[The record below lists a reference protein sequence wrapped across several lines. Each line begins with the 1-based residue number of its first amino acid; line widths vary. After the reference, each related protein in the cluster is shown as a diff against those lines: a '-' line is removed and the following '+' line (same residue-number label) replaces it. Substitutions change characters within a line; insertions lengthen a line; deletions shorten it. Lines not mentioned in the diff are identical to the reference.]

1 MLRQSTGLKLG
12 VNEIRILLDR
22 IERRRGSLGDIQKAQ
37 RFLDFA
43 PGFARNDRKTNMKLV
58 IAATG
63 ASGAIYHQ
71 RLLEQI
77 DCAAHDVHLVM
88 SAYAR
93 AVAKQELDD
102 FEIPAEVS
110 RHSESD
116 MNVPFV
122 SGSARF
128 DAMVIV
134 PCSMATLGRIASGS
148 SDSVLLR
155 AADVFLKERRK
166 LVLVP
171 RETPWN
177 LIHARNVVTLLEA
190 GAIVLPAIPSF
201 YSRPSSLT
209 AVVDTVVW
217 RILDQIGL
225 PSQRA
230 YRWGEKK
237 GSAKTSR
244 KRS

>member
-1 MLRQSTGLKLG
+1 
-12 VNEIRILLDR
+12 
-22 IERRRGSLGDIQKAQ
+22 
-37 RFLDFA
+37 
-43 PGFARNDRKTNMKLV
+43 MKLV

-63 ASGAIYHQ
+63 ASGAIYLQ

-77 DCAAHDVHLVM
+77 DCAAHEVHLVM
-88 SAYAR
+88 SAFAEK
-93 AVAKQELDD
+93 VAKEELDR
-102 FEIPAEVS
+102 FRIPTGVS
-110 RHSESD
+110 RHSEKD

-148 SDSVLLR
+148 SDTVLLR
-155 AADVFLKERRK
+155 AVDVFLKERRK
-166 LVLVP
+166 LILVP

-190 GAIVLPAIPSF
+190 GAVVLPAIPSF
-201 YSRPSSLT
+201 YSRPNSVM

-225 PSQRA
+225 PSPSA
-230 YRWGEKK
+230 YRWGEK
-237 GSAKTSR
+237 AALTKTSR
-244 KRS
+244 RKS

>member
-1 MLRQSTGLKLG
+1 MPRSPRRPLLVVAGL
-12 VNEIRILLDR
+12 VRCHSFN
-22 IERRRGSLGDIQKAQ
+22 
-37 RFLDFA
+37 
-43 PGFARNDRKTNMKLV
+43 PMKLV

-63 ASGAIYHQ
+63 ASGTIYLQ

-77 DCAAHDVHLVM
+77 DCAAHEIHLIM
-88 SAYAR
+88 SAHAEQ
-93 AVAKQELDD
+93 VAAQELED
-102 FEIPAEVS
+102 FKIPARVS

-116 MNVPFV
+116 LNVPFV

-148 SDSVLLR
+148 SDSALLR

-166 LVLVP
+166 LILVP

-201 YSRPSSLT
+201 YSRPGSVT

-225 PSQRA
+225 PNPSA
-230 YRWGEKK
+230 YRWCAAEPIRPGEQDQPAKPPGKK
-237 GSAKTSR
+237 S
-244 KRS
+244 

>member
-1 MLRQSTGLKLG
+1 
-12 VNEIRILLDR
+12 
-22 IERRRGSLGDIQKAQ
+22 
-37 RFLDFA
+37 
-43 PGFARNDRKTNMKLV
+43 MKLV

-63 ASGAIYHQ
+63 ASGTIYLQ
-71 RLLEQI
+71 RLLAQI
-77 DCAAHDVHLVM
+77 DCAAHEVHLVM
-88 SAYAR
+88 STPAR
-93 AVAKQELDD
+93 QVARQELDD
-102 FEIPAEVS
+102 FKIPPNVS
-110 RHSESD
+110 QHSEND

-148 SDSVLLR
+148 SDSALLR
-155 AADVFLKERRK
+155 AADVVLKERRK
-166 LVLVP
+166 LILVP

-201 YSRPSSLT
+201 YSRPGSLT
-209 AVVDTVVW
+209 EVVDTVVW

-225 PSQRA
+225 PSPRA
-230 YRWGEKK
+230 YRWGRE
-237 GSAKTSR
+237 SASTNSSR
-244 KRS
+244 KKS

>member
-1 MLRQSTGLKLG
+1 
-12 VNEIRILLDR
+12 
-22 IERRRGSLGDIQKAQ
+22 
-37 RFLDFA
+37 
-43 PGFARNDRKTNMKLV
+43 MKLV

-63 ASGAIYHQ
+63 ASGAIYLQ

-77 DCAAHDVHLVM
+77 DCAAHEVHLVM
-88 SAYAR
+88 SAYAQE
-93 AVAKQELDD
+93 VAKQELDG
-102 FEIPAEVS
+102 FKIPAGVS
-110 RHSESD
+110 QHSESH

-166 LVLVP
+166 LILVP

-190 GAIVLPAIPSF
+190 GAVVLPAIPSF
-201 YSRPSSLT
+201 YSRPNSLT
-209 AVVDTVVW
+209 AAVDTVVW

-225 PSQRA
+225 PSPGA
-230 YRWGEKK
+230 YRWREK

-244 KRS
+244 KKG

>member
-1 MLRQSTGLKLG
+1 
-12 VNEIRILLDR
+12 
-22 IERRRGSLGDIQKAQ
+22 
-37 RFLDFA
+37 
-43 PGFARNDRKTNMKLV
+43 MKLV

-63 ASGAIYHQ
+63 ASGTIYLQ
-71 RLLEQI
+71 RLLAQI
-77 DCAAHDVHLVM
+77 DCAAHELHLMM
-88 SAYAR
+88 SASANQ
-93 AVAKQELDD
+93 VAKQELDD
-102 FEIPAEVS
+102 FKIPSNVLQ
-110 RHSESD
+110 HSEND
-116 MNVPFV
+116 MSVPFV

-134 PCSMATLGRIASGS
+134 PCSMATLGRISSGS
-148 SDSVLLR
+148 SDSALLR

-166 LVLVP
+166 LILVP

-201 YSRPSSLT
+201 YSRPGSVT

-225 PSQRA
+225 PNPSA
-230 YRWGEKK
+230 YRWGEKAA
-237 GSAKTSR
+237 STKTSPKKVEDR
-244 KRS
+244 R